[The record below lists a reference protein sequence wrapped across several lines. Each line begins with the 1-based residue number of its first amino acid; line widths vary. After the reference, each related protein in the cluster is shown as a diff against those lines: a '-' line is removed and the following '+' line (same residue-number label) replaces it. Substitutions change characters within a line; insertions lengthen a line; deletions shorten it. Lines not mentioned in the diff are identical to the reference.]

1 MAHILRRAKLLA
13 PDRVPQPSREATDA
27 WVDAFLRYHAFP
39 PQLWA
44 EAVDW
49 WAANRANER
58 MLNPQSL
65 REAVYAVRDRWESD
79 PQRREVLQRSR
90 QQRLGSRVDRGELP
104 GGGGW
109 RFGEETPRIGREKED
124 VLGRRCLWALR
135 INGNVVFRQFYPCLV

>member
-1 MAHILRRAKLLA
+1 MDDHTLMAHILRRAKLLA

-104 GGGGW
+104 GGASPGLPSPGVVDGDLV
-109 RFGEETPRIGREKED
+109 RKLRESVEK
-124 VLGRRCLWALR
+124 RKT
-135 INGNVVFRQFYPCLV
+135 F

>member
-13 PDRVPQPSREATDA
+13 PDRVPQPSVETTDA

-49 WAANRANER
+49 WAANRADGR

-90 QQRLGSRVDRGELP
+90 QARIDARVDRGELP
-104 GGGGW
+104 GGAALGLPSPERVDGDLV
-109 RFGEETPRIGREKED
+109 RKLRDSVRNRGRS
-124 VLGRRCLWALR
+124 
-135 INGNVVFRQFYPCLV
+135 

>member
-1 MAHILRRAKLLA
+1 MDDHTLMANILRRAKLLA

-27 WVDAFLRYHAFP
+27 WVDAFLRYYQFP

-49 WAANRANER
+49 WAANRANDR

-104 GGGGW
+104 GDARLGLPSPERVDGDLV
-109 RFGEETPRIGREKED
+109 RKLRESVEK
-124 VLGRRCLWALR
+124 RKT
-135 INGNVVFRQFYPCLV
+135 F